1 MSRERRDLLNEL
13 GLEESIV
20 FEAPDYDSAIVGYD
34 ANDSRIVYDY
44 EKMIEHL
51 MDNDN
56 MTYEDAVDFIEYN
69 TIRAIPY
76 AGGEAPIVVHNIED
90 YLSICTDGN
99 NDSYKYK
106 FNAAEQLEKC
116 VCWVKEWFD
125 KNLPDHKAVLGMSGG
140 KDSTIAAA
148 IIAKAIG
155 SENVIGVAMPDT
167 NQGDN
172 DAKEIC
178 EYLGIHY
185 MNMPINAMTEAFN
198 RMWYYVGDEDFKW
211 STQSV
216 QNIPPRVRMT
226 MLYAIAQTYNGV
238 VINTCNLSESYLGYE
253 TLFGDLAGSMSP
265 IKNLTA
271 TEIIALGDE
280 LGIPYEWVHKTPDD
294 GLPHSCSDEEK
305 FGFTYNELDTWIRT
319 GVEPISEKMDL
330 ILKKYKSSQFKRDI
344 IKIPAYDPKLKIY

>member
-99 NDSYKYK
+99 NDSYEYD
-106 FNAAEQLEKC
+106 FNAEEHLNKC
-116 VCWVKEWFD
+116 INWCKDWFQ
-125 KNLPDHKAVLGMSGG
+125 NNSPNHKAVIGMSGG

-148 IIAKAIG
+148 ILAIALGAN
-155 SENVIGVAMPDT
+155 NVIGVAMPDEG
-167 NQGDN
+167 QDIN
-172 DAKEIC
+172 DADEIC
-178 EYLGIHY
+178 KFLGIKY
-185 MNMPINAMTEAFN
+185 IKAPIYGMTNSFKN
-198 RMWYYVGDEDFKW
+198 MWYEFGDEDFKW
-211 STQSV
+211 SKQTET
-216 QNIPPRVRMT
+216 NIPPRIRMT
-226 MLYAIAQTYNGV
+226 MLYAIAQTFNGI
-238 VINTCNLSESYLGYE
+238 VINTCNLSESYIGYE
-253 TLFGDLAGSMSP
+253 TIFGDLAGSMSP

-280 LGIPYEWVHKTPDD
+280 LKLPHKWVHKTPDD
-294 GLPHSCSDEEK
+294 GLPNSCPDEEK

-344 IKIPAYDPKLKIY
+344 IKIPAYDPNLKIY